1 VRALAA
7 IPLLLLAALLGQAR
21 PSARQQRGRPDGG
34 PILLGTDPPGRLK
47 PATPSDGGVSQADA
61 GPDEVHRELQGLR
74 ARVEALEQDRARSQQ
89 TIEQLQ
95 QLNTEVEQ
103 LRQQIADA
111 EVQRQAADQQR
122 ATQQASVQS
131 AIDAL
136 YGAQQKMTG
145 GNSSIEAEL
154 DRAESAFS
162 GQARR
167 DVEAARAAL
176 RNRDL
181 GRARAYLNSAIANA
195 QAGR

>member
-1 VRALAA
+1 
-7 IPLLLLAALLGQAR
+7 LLLLAVLLGQAR

-47 PATPSDGGVSQADA
+47 PSPSSADGGVSQADA
-61 GPDEVHRELQGLR
+61 GPDEVRRELQALR

-95 QLNTEVEQ
+95 QLNTEVQQ

-111 EVQRQAADQQR
+111 EAQRQAADEQR
-122 ATQQASVQS
+122 AAQQTSVQS

-136 YGAQQKMTG
+136 YGAQQKMSG

-154 DRAESAFS
+154 ERAESAFS